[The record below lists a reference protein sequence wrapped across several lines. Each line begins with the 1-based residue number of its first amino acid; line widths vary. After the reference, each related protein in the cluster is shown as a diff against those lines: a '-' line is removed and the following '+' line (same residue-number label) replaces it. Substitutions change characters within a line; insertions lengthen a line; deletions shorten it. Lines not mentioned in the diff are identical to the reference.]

1 MQEPVAV
8 CHEGLQ
14 LMQAEMARQ
23 CGDALASMDSN
34 AALARAAAESAR
46 TTGRVVLYGIGG
58 SHYVNRSV
66 EPLYRELGLDC
77 RALGASEALMSP
89 LPDVPRTAMV
99 VSQSGES
106 GEILDLLARPPGQ
119 ERRFGITLEGG
130 STLAR
135 RAEAALVGAGG
146 TEHAFAATRSIVVTL
161 ALHAAILGALGMAQ
175 DAFRTVLAADA
186 PADTAAV
193 DVALADCDVV
203 AFAGRHVLQ
212 GIAESGAL
220 SMMELARVPTIGWE
234 GGQFRHGPFEFLR
247 PGLGILLLRSA
258 GVDGPGVAPIA
269 SACVAAGCTVA
280 VFDSSG
286 EAPLPGCLTVT
297 LPRNAGLAAGLSMLL
312 SFQPLNI
319 AVARRRV
326 AERIGTPVRTSKV
339 TV

>member
-1 MQEPVAV
+1 MEK
-8 CHEGLQ
+8 HEGLR

-23 CGDALASMDSN
+23 CRDALASMDGN
-34 AALARAAAESAR
+34 GAAARAAAEAMR
-46 TTGRVVLYGIGG
+46 ATGRVVLYGIGG
-58 SHYVNRSV
+58 SHYVNRAV

-89 LPDVPRTAMV
+89 LPDFPRAAV
-99 VSQSGES
+99 IVSQSGES
-106 GEILDLLARPPGQ
+106 GEIVELLSCPAGR
-119 ERRFGITLEGG
+119 ERRFGITLEAG

-135 RAEAALVGAGG
+135 AAGAALVGAGG
-146 TEHAFAATRSIVVTL
+146 TEHAFAATRSIIVTL
-161 ALHAAILGALGMAQ
+161 ALHAAILEALGLPQ
-175 DAFRTVLAADA
+175 DAFRAVLSADA

-193 DVALADCDVV
+193 DAALVGCDVV

-212 GIAESGAL
+212 GIAQSGAL

-258 GVDGPGVAPIA
+258 GVDAPGVAPLVT
-269 SACVAAGCTVA
+269 ACVEAGCTTV
-280 VFDSSG
+280 VFDASG
-286 EAPLPGCLTVT
+286 ETPLPGCLTVT

-312 SFQPLNI
+312 AFQPLNI

-326 AERIGTPVRTSKV
+326 SGRIGTPVRTSKV